1 MRRLTARRR
10 APVEDVLQMAE
21 PRFDTDIPASFQID
35 EEKVT
40 GRIENV
46 SLGGVFVET
55 PSIPERGDKLW
66 LSFEGPDG
74 EIVEAIGIVWWTTH
88 ECDAARS
95 ARQGF
100 GVRLVASSGDYR
112 RFLANLTRRSPRTA
126 KAN

>member
-1 MRRLTARRR
+1 
-10 APVEDVLQMAE
+10 MAE

-35 EEKVT
+35 EEKVD

-55 PSIPERGDKLW
+55 PAIPERGDKLW

-88 ECDAARS
+88 EGEAARS
-95 ARQGF
+95 SRQGF

-112 RFLANLTRRSPRTA
+112 RFLANLSRRSTRPGRP
-126 KAN
+126 N